1 MMSRIPFRGLGSWAW
16 LCLALAGCS
25 ISPGNKLTLFPQS
38 HALIDAA
45 KDLRRAYPEPLDL
58 PRELNKQVLPVYRVE
73 PGDVLLVQPA
83 SLDSP
88 VRLPADQPV
97 LLDGTINL
105 GSYGKLVVAGK
116 SVEEIEADVR
126 AAVARQSKDAGPILV
141 RLVNRVSKV
150 YYVLGEVNTPGSF
163 PLAGRE
169 TVLDGILAAG
179 GLTDRASRDNI
190 ILTRPTAPHGCRVV
204 IPICYSDIV
213 QLGDTSTNYQLAPG
227 DRIYVPSRGLLED
240 CFLFHKKPCAPCG
253 RPQTPCAL
261 EGPCAHP
268 AVRPGYGPPAPV
280 TAPVTPVG
288 PEMSS
293 PSARMEIAPA
303 RAFGPG
309 AVVAGPPIPA
319 PQWKMAGDPR

>member
-1 MMSRIPFRGLGSWAW
+1 MNSRISFRSPWPCAW
-16 LCLALAGCS
+16 LVLLFAGCS

-38 HALIDAA
+38 HALIDSA
-45 KDLRRAYPEPLDL
+45 KELRRAYPEPFDL
-58 PRELNKQVLPVYRVE
+58 PRELSKQVLPVYRVE

-88 VRLPADQPV
+88 VRLPADQPI

-105 GSYGKLVVAGK
+105 GRYGKLAVAGK

-126 AAVARQSKDAGPILV
+126 ATVARQSKDVGPIMV
-141 RLVNRVSKV
+141 RLVTRVSKV

-190 ILTRPTAPHGCRVV
+190 ILSRPTPPHGCRVV
-204 IPICYSDIV
+204 IPVCYSEIV

-227 DRIYVPSRGLLED
+227 DRIYVPSRSMLED
-240 CFLFHKKPCAPCG
+240 CFLFHKKPCLPCG
-253 RPQTPCAL
+253 RPQTPC
-261 EGPCAHP
+261 GMDGRC
-268 AVRPGYGPPAPV
+268 G
-280 TAPVTPVG
+280 TAANG
-288 PEMSS
+288 S
-293 PSARMEIAPA
+293 
-303 RAFGPG
+303 G
-309 AVVAGPPIPA
+309 
-319 PQWKMAGDPR
+319 